1 MIIPVENSERKTKHL
16 RKIEE
21 LAAFLSMRTK
31 TCSTTLE
38 SDGEKNSISSR
49 SFSID
54 AQTKIDDQLKLIASI
69 SSHSENSLLFLNFD
83 YENVYHLLSEIY
95 VKIIL
100 ALLALLNKTKNC
112 LSIEEIL
119 SYHNEIN
126 FALDKE
132 RAISQSDID
141 KFSNFELASF
151 LIAKIIFERIEIF
164 DANIKEEIFFC
175 LISIFIKL
183 YENYLQL
190 IAANSMYE
198 KKDDIIFT
206 HNTDTSHN
214 VLRYENQC
222 ANLYY
227 EYYDTKILHR
237 DKAKEIFD
245 KNLIDIKRFL
255 IQLIQIFISVL
266 NDSENIPYEIFS
278 LIQSIYNFINEK
290 YHTIS
295 YAEMKILYQ
304 QRFISNSKYL
314 LVIDID
320 NTVLYYNS
328 KKGEIKVRP
337 FFEFFINEIK
347 PKFDIVLVSSVDKAI
362 LNCFVIEMNLS
373 NVIRKIFIRKPNTV
387 VDNIK
392 KYFKENLRKI
402 LLLSNEYSSSQF
414 FPSVNENLLTLS
426 FFNPLKEDD
435 VELKHI
441 TTLIK
446 RIADIKKDVREV
458 LNEYRI

>member
-21 LAAFLSMRTK
+21 LAVFLSMRTK

-38 SDGEKNSISSR
+38 SEGKKNSISSR

-132 RAISQSDID
+132 RSISQSDID

-227 EYYDTKILHR
+227 EYYDTKILER

-347 PKFDIVLVSSVDKAI
+347 QKFDIVLVSSVDKAI
-362 LNCFVIEMNLS
+362 LNCFVIEMHLS

-402 LLLSNEYSSSQF
+402 LLLSNEYSSSLF

>member
-49 SFSID
+49 SFSLD

-100 ALLALLNKTKNC
+100 ALLALSNKTKNC

-132 RAISQSDID
+132 RSISQSDID

-227 EYYDTKILHR
+227 EYYDTKILER

-347 PKFDIVLVSSVDKAI
+347 QKFDIVLVSSVDKAI
-362 LNCFVIEMNLS
+362 LNCFVIEMHLS

-402 LLLSNEYSSSQF
+402 LLLSNEYSSSLF

>member
-38 SDGEKNSISSR
+38 SDREKNSISSR

-227 EYYDTKILHR
+227 EYYDTKILER

-314 LVIDID
+314 IVIDID

-347 PKFDIVLVSSVDKAI
+347 QKFDIVLVSSIEKAI
-362 LNCFVIEMNLS
+362 LNCFVIEMKIS

>member
-38 SDGEKNSISSR
+38 SESEKNSISSR
-49 SFSID
+49 SFSIE

-100 ALLALLNKTKNC
+100 ALLALSNKTKNC

-132 RAISQSDID
+132 RSISQSDID

-164 DANIKEEIFFC
+164 DANIKEEIVFC

-347 PKFDIVLVSSVDKAI
+347 QKFDIVLVSSVDKAI

-402 LLLSNEYSSSQF
+402 LLLSNEYSSTQF
-414 FPSVNENLLTLS
+414 FPSVNENLITLS